1 MPKHSLVSFHN
12 HDSYSYSDAILNT
25 KEYVEQARML
35 NANSIAISNHGN
47 LSSWLEF
54 QDHCKKNGVKPIA
67 AVEFYAFLSDEPKEK
82 KSYHILVIAKTEV
95 GYRNL
100 LKLLHL
106 SATVGFYGK
115 PRISEKMLFEHKE
128 GLAVGNACISGF
140 VTKPLMRG
148 DETSA
153 RIIAEQFKKE
163 FGHNYFFEIMPHNN
177 PLQASVNKKLVQ
189 IAKELDINVGV
200 TLDVHFKDN
209 SYEEVYLI
217 NGRNRRG
224 ITKSDIDNNPP
235 EDCLLNA
242 DFHFKDCDC
251 IIDTLIDHG
260 IDRKDILAAMD
271 YTVQLDKEITF
282 EFTDKFELPKFT
294 DNSEKYLEKLLSQK
308 LIQHFKNRA
317 DIPKVY
323 KERLRYEYQVVK
335 EKNFCDYF
343 NILHDVV
350 EFCKSSGIRLG
361 GRGSVGGSLMAFLL
375 GFNPVDPIIYELP
388 FERFLNPFRS
398 SMPDVDLDCPSS
410 KREEII
416 EYLKKKWGENRVV
429 QVITF
434 GEVKAKVA
442 IKDVAKYLQIPF
454 QEVNA
459 LTAHIPSFEKE
470 DGALHDLPLQKAL
483 EISEVAAYQKKNPRL
498 FDLALKLEGS
508 FKSYGV
514 HAGGVVILPDDA
526 ENIIPIMHKK
536 GDSGADIKIAAWDK
550 KGCEKIGLVKYD
562 FLGLNTLEILGECER
577 LTGICVQDI
586 PLDDENTWK
595 FIQEA
600 KYMNSIFQLSEPKTR
615 KYLRDAKPENLYD
628 LAAVNTGI
636 RPGAD
641 WDTFIKGKKSG
652 KYNGK
657 FDMPEFKET
666 LNKTYGAILFQD
678 DILFLFARLSDLTL
692 GESDLLR
699 RALEKGDKAGA
710 KQYEERFL
718 ATCKYPE
725 QAQEIFDYI
734 CSSMGYVFNSSHCV
748 VYSLNGYHTAFY
760 KSNYPNEFL
769 IANIK
774 FARSSGK
781 MTETETIAELIKEAR
796 EMGISVKLPN
806 FANAELDPVHNSE
819 DGAVYL
825 GINNLRGIGASASEV
840 LQKAAQQTET
850 MQEFFEYCLNAKVD
864 TGRMKKDGTPIMRS
878 LTNKTH
884 FTTLV
889 NIGFFGDTKQV
900 LQEIINSSSIYGD
913 IVEPE
918 TLNKTEIELTN
929 QALGFDF
936 YSPFDAYR
944 KTLPDQYQNN
954 DRYLILKVVELK
966 SGQKNGR
973 KWHML
978 KANSEIGQITA
989 FLDSVAGIDKN
1000 DLLLV
1005 EYTRSKSDAINIR
1018 NYKLL

>member
-1 MPKHSLVSFHN
+1 MSKHSLVSFHN

-47 LSSWLEF
+47 LSSWLDF
-54 QDHCKKNGVKPIA
+54 QDHCKKNGIKPIA
-67 AVEFYAFLSDEPKEK
+67 AVEFYAYLSDEPKEK
-82 KSYHILVIAKTEV
+82 KSYHVLVIAKNEV

-106 SATVGFYGK
+106 SATVGFYNK
-115 PRISEKMLFEHKE
+115 PRISEKMLFEYKD

-140 VTKPLMRG
+140 VTKHLMRG

-177 PLQASVNKKLVQ
+177 QLQANVNKKLVQ
-189 IAKELDINVGV
+189 IAKELDINIGV

-209 SYEEVYLI
+209 TYEDIYLI

-224 ITKSDIDNNPP
+224 ITKSVIDNNPP
-235 EDCLLNA
+235 EDCLVSA

-251 IIDTLIDHG
+251 IIDTLLDHG
-260 IDRKDILAAMD
+260 IERRDILSAMD
-271 YTVQLDKEITF
+271 YTVQLDKEINF
-282 EFTDKFELPKFT
+282 EFKDKFELPKFT
-294 DNSEKYLEKLLSQK
+294 DNSDKYLEKLLSQK
-308 LIQHFKNRA
+308 LVEYFKNRA
-317 DIPKVY
+317 NIPQVY
-323 KERLRYEYQVVK
+323 KDRLRYEYEIVK
-335 EKNFCDYF
+335 EKKFCDYF
-343 NILHDVV
+343 NILYDVV
-350 EFCKSSGIRLG
+350 EFCNSSGIRLG

-416 EYLKKKWGENRVV
+416 EYLKRKWGENRVV

-434 GEVKAKVA
+434 GEVKAKAA
-442 IKDVAKYLQIPF
+442 IKDVAKYLGVPF

-470 DGALHDLPLQKAL
+470 DGALHNLPLQKAL
-483 EISEVAAYQKKNPRL
+483 DIPEVAQYQRNNPKL
-498 FDLALKLEGS
+498 FELALKLEGS

-536 GDSGADIKIAAWDK
+536 GDGGADIKIAAWDK

-562 FLGLNTLEILGECER
+562 FLGLNTLEILGEFEK
-577 LTGICVQDI
+577 LTGVIVKDI
-586 PLDDENTWK
+586 PLDDKNTWK

-600 KYMNSIFQLSEPKTR
+600 KFMNSIFQLSEPKTR

-657 FDMPEFKET
+657 FDMPEFRDT

-699 RALEKGDKAGA
+699 RALEKGDKNGA
-710 KQYEERFL
+710 KQYEEKFL
-718 ATCKYPE
+718 TTCKYQK
-725 QAQEIFDYI
+725 QAQEIFNYI
-734 CSSMGYVFNSSHCV
+734 CSFMGYIFNSSHCI
-748 VYSLNGYHTAFY
+748 VYSLNGYHTAY
-760 KSNYPNEFL
+760 CKANYPHQFL

-774 FARSSGK
+774 HARSSGK
-781 MTETETIAELIKEAR
+781 MTETENVCELIKEAR
-796 EMGISVKLPN
+796 EMGITVSLPT
-806 FANAELDPVHNSE
+806 FDNAQLEPNYNNNI
-819 DGAVYL
+819 VYL
-825 GINNLRGIGASASEV
+825 GISSLRGIGDVAADVLVKAS
-840 LQKAAQQTET
+840 KET
-850 MQEFFEYCLNAKVD
+850 NAFKEFVTKCLNTKVQ
-864 TGRMKKDGTPIMRS
+864 TGRYKKDGSPIFRP
-878 LTNKTH
+878 LVNKGH
-884 FTTLV
+884 ISTLV
-889 NIGFFGDTKQV
+889 RIGFFGDIQEVSKQYAE
-900 LQEIINSSSIYGD
+900 LLGEEIDIKADFEMIN
-913 IVEPE
+913 E
-918 TLNKTEIELTN
+918 
-929 QALGFDF
+929 ALGFDF
-936 YSPFDAYR
+936 YSPFESYR
-944 KTLPDQYQNN
+944 TRLPDQYQNK
-954 DRYLILKVVELK
+954 DRYLIVKVLEK
-966 SGQKNGR
+966 RSGEKNGR
-973 KWHML
+973 KWNML
-978 KANSEIGQITA
+978 KADSEIGQITG

-1000 DLLLV
+1000 DILLI
-1005 EYTRSKSDAINIR
+1005 EYSKTKSDALSIR
-1018 NYKLL
+1018 NHKLL

>member
-1 MPKHSLVSFHN
+1 LVS
-12 HDSYSYSDAILNT
+12 
-25 KEYVEQARML
+25 
-35 NANSIAISNHGN
+35 
-47 LSSWLEF
+47 
-54 QDHCKKNGVKPIA
+54 
-67 AVEFYAFLSDEPKEK
+67 
-82 KSYHILVIAKTEV
+82 
-95 GYRNL
+95 
-100 LKLLHL
+100 
-106 SATVGFYGK
+106 
-115 PRISEKMLFEHKE
+115 
-128 GLAVGNACISGF
+128 
-140 VTKPLMRG
+140 
-148 DETSA
+148 
-153 RIIAEQFKKE
+153 
-163 FGHNYFFEIMPHNN
+163 
-177 PLQASVNKKLVQ
+177 
-189 IAKELDINVGV
+189 
-200 TLDVHFKDN
+200 
-209 SYEEVYLI
+209 
-217 NGRNRRG
+217 
-224 ITKSDIDNNPP
+224 
-235 EDCLLNA
+235 A

-251 IIDTLIDHG
+251 IIDTLTDHG

-271 YTVQLDKEITF
+271 YTVQLDKEINF
-282 EFTDKFELPKFT
+282 EFKDKFELPKFT

-308 LIQHFKNRA
+308 LVEHFGQRGS
-317 DIPKVY
+317 IPQVY

-350 EFCKSSGIRLG
+350 QFCKSSGIRLG

-416 EYLKKKWGENRVV
+416 EYLKRKWGENRVV

-442 IKDVAKYLQIPF
+442 IKDVAKYLEIPF
-454 QEVNA
+454 QEVNV
-459 LTAHIPSFEKE
+459 LTSHIPSFEKE

-483 EISEVAAYQKKNPRL
+483 EIPEVAIYQKKNPRL

-550 KGCEKIGLVKYD
+550 KGCEKVGLVKYD

-577 LTGICVQDI
+577 LTNISVHNL
-586 PLDDENTWK
+586 PLDDKNTWK

-641 WDTFIKGKKSG
+641 WDTFIKGKKNG

-657 FDMPEFKET
+657 FDLPEFKET
-666 LNKTYGAILFQD
+666 LSKTYGAILFQD

-699 RALEKGDKAGA
+699 RALEKGDKNGA
-710 KQYEERFL
+710 KQYEDRFL
-718 ATCKYPE
+718 STCKYPE

-734 CSSMGYVFNSSHCV
+734 CGSMGYVFNSSHCV
-748 VYSLNGYHTAFY
+748 VYSLNGYHTAYF
-760 KSNYPNEFL
+760 KANYPHQFL

-774 FARSSGK
+774 HARSSGK

-796 EMGISVKLPN
+796 EMGINVKLPN
-806 FANAELDPVHNSE
+806 FANAKPDPSYNSE

-825 GINNLRGIGASASEV
+825 GINSLKGIGITASEV
-840 LQKAAQQTET
+840 LVSVAEESDNFK
-850 MQEFFEYCLNAKVD
+850 EFATACCNRKVE
-864 TGRMKKDGTPIMRS
+864 TGRFKKDGSPILRP
-878 LTNKTH
+878 LVNKSH
-884 FTTLV
+884 ILTLV
-889 NIGFFGDTKQV
+889 KIGFFG
-900 LQEIINSSSIYGD
+900 
-913 IVEPE
+913 
-918 TLNKTEIELTN
+918 EIESVSKEYEELFGESFEYVSVADSVN
-929 QALGFDF
+929 EALGFDF
-936 YSPFDAYR
+936 YSPFEAYR
-944 KTLPDQYQNN
+944 KKLPEHLQDD
-954 DRYLILKVVELK
+954 DRYMIMKVSEIK

-973 KWHML
+973 KWAML
-978 KANSEIGQITA
+978 KGSSEIGNITA
-989 FLDSVAGIDKN
+989 FVDSAAGLDKN
-1000 DLLLV
+1000 DFILA
-1005 EYTRSKSDAINIR
+1005 EYTTTKSDAISIR
-1018 NYKLL
+1018 SYKLL

>member
-1 MPKHSLVSFHN
+1 
-12 HDSYSYSDAILNT
+12 
-25 KEYVEQARML
+25 ML

-47 LSSWLEF
+47 LSSWLDF
-54 QDHCKKNGVKPIA
+54 QDHCKKNGIKPIA

-82 KSYHILVIAKTEV
+82 KSYHILVIAKTET

-153 RIIAEQFKKE
+153 RVIAEQFKRE

-209 SYEEVYLI
+209 SYEDVYLI

-224 ITKSDIDNNPP
+224 ITKSIIENNPP
-235 EDCLLNA
+235 EDCLVSA

-251 IIDTLIDHG
+251 IIDTLTDHG
-260 IDRKDILAAMD
+260 IERKDILAAMD
-271 YTVQLDKEITF
+271 YTVQLDKEINF
-282 EFTDKFELPKFT
+282 EFKDKFELPKFT

-308 LIQHFKNRA
+308 LVEHFGQRGS
-317 DIPKVY
+317 IPQVY

-350 EFCKSSGIRLG
+350 QFCNSSGIRLG

-442 IKDVAKYLQIPF
+442 IKDVAKYLEIPF

-459 LTAHIPSFEKE
+459 LTSHIPSFEKE

-483 EISEVAAYQKKNPRL
+483 EIPEVQSYQKKNPRL

-550 KGCEKIGLVKYD
+550 KGCEKVGLVKYD

-577 LTGICVQDI
+577 LTGIKVQDI
-586 PLDDENTWK
+586 PLDNKKTWE

-657 FDMPEFKET
+657 FNLPEFKET
-666 LNKTYGAILFQD
+666 LSKTYGAILFQD

-699 RALEKGDKAGA
+699 RALEKGDKNGA
-710 KQYEERFL
+710 KQYEEKFL
-718 ATCKYPE
+718 TTCKHPE

-734 CSSMGYVFNSSHCV
+734 CGSMGYVFNSSHCI
-748 VYSLNGYHTAFY
+748 VYSLNGYHTAFF
-760 KSNYPNEFL
+760 KANYPNEFL

-781 MTETETIAELIKEAR
+781 MTETEAIAELIKEAK

-806 FANAELDPVHNSE
+806 FANAKLDPTYNSE
-819 DGAVYL
+819 AKAVFL
-825 GINNLRGIGASASEV
+825 GINSLRGVGIAASEV
-840 LQKAAQQTET
+840 LEKAAAETNT
-850 MQEFFEYCLNAKVD
+850 MQEFYEYCNNAKVD
-864 TGRMKKDGTPIMRS
+864 TGRMKKDGSPIMRS

-889 NIGFFGDTKQV
+889 NIGFFGDSKQV
-900 LQEIINSSSIYGD
+900 MQEIIDNKSVYGSIID
-913 IVEPE
+913 PDM
-918 TLNKTEIELTN
+918 LNKSEVELTN

-936 YSPFDAYR
+936 YSPFEAYR

-954 DRYLILKVVELK
+954 ERYLILKVVELK

-978 KANSEIGQITA
+978 KANSEIGQITC
-989 FLDSVAGIDKN
+989 FLDSVSSIDKH
-1000 DLLLV
+1000 DVLLA
-1005 EYTRSKSDAINIR
+1005 EYTRSKGDAINIR